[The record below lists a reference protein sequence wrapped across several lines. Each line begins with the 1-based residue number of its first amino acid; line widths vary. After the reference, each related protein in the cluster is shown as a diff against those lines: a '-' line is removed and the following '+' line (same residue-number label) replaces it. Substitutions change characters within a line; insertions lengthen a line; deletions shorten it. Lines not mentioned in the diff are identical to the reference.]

1 MYTTITVDT
10 VLTSPK
16 IYQKP
21 QDYNCSVEFFWS
33 PFLVKLETKI
43 DRTRALKLDLET
55 KIDRTRALKL
65 DQLPAMLQRTLG
77 ADVLVFNTGHWWTH
91 TGKLRAYVHAI
102 SNHVRSYA
110 SQQLT
115 PNILMQV
122 GPSREGREDG

>member
-33 PFLVKLETKI
+33 PFLVK
-43 DRTRALKLDLET
+43 LET